1 MVTADD
7 IRQLVDPRNP
17 ITAQSLLSI
26 DTFVST
32 NPVPICPPAVMTE
45 QQSVEVISDWIV
57 TTSQLTR
64 RLVNECTRLRYV
76 LDKVQLF
83 QTLQAR
89 CAVWPPDEQD
99 VIEQAEEEIRVAQR
113 DNAWRDYLDLLA
125 MDYDRQQE
133 PIVDYRAIKEGINAP
148 SD

>member
-1 MVTADD
+1 
-7 IRQLVDPRNP
+7 
-17 ITAQSLLSI
+17 
-26 DTFVST
+26 
-32 NPVPICPPAVMTE
+32 MTE